1 MISIVPTHAWNYDAK
16 FGVESTQISAVEGGG
31 EGTMVSM
38 HHVNEIR
45 EEMAKALPLSSSQN
59 TSPNQSVQL
68 SEMREEVQQL
78 RHLGLSTACGSM
90 ERL

>member
-1 MISIVPTHAWNYDAK
+1 MLNLGLNRLRSLLL
-16 FGVESTQISAVEGGG
+16 EGGG